1 MFLIIGHRGASG
13 YEPENT
19 LVSFK
24 KAIELNADMIE
35 LDVYACRTGQLV
47 VIHDYTVNRTT
58 NGNGYVEDMA
68 FEELRAL
75 DAGKGEKIPT
85 LAESLDVIDRKCKVN
100 IELKG
105 EGTPV
110 PVFILIE
117 KYVNEKRWSWDDFY
131 ISSFNHY
138 LLNEFISLMPEDN
151 GIKIC
156 PLICGIP
163 LGFAEFGE
171 ELNAYSINLSS
182 EFINTY
188 IIDDAHRRGM
198 KVFVYTVNDV
208 NDLLLVKKLGA
219 DGVFTNYP
227 DRMRKIK

>member
-1 MFLIIGHRGASG
+1 MFQIIGHRGASG

-19 LVSFK
+19 LISFK
-24 KAIELNADMIE
+24 KAIELKANMIE
-35 LDVYACRTGQLV
+35 LDVYACRTGQVV
-47 VIHDYTVNRTT
+47 VIHDFKVDRTT
-58 NGNGYVEDMA
+58 NGKGYVEDMP
-68 FEELRAL
+68 FEELRTL

-117 KYVNEKRWSWDDFY
+117 KYVNEKGWDWDDFY

-138 LLNEFISLMPEDN
+138 LLNEFISLMPDGN

-163 LGFAEFGE
+163 LGFAKFGE

-208 NDLLLVKKLGA
+208 NDLLLVKRLGA

-227 DRMRKIK
+227 DILNWGK